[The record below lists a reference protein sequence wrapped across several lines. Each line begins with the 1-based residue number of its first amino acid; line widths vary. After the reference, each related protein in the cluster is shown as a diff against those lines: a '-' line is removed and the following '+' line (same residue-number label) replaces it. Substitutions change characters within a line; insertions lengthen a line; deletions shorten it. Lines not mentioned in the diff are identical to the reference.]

1 MPEENTG
8 VVTGILGDVV
18 EVLFARD
25 KPGRHELLTL
35 SEDNSVKLEVY
46 GSSPNDRITC
56 LAYTDPSKLYRGAKV
71 VRQFETISVPVGS
84 GLLG

>member
-35 SEDNSVKLEVY
+35 AEDNSVKLEVY
-46 GSSPNDRITC
+46 GFGLSQTRFLP
-56 LAYTDPSKLYRGAKV
+56 
-71 VRQFETISVPVGS
+71 RQPTGQ
-84 GLLG
+84 